1 MQASDV
7 YKHTLPIGGRERGQ
21 YTPSIAL
28 KGVVW
33 EGGYMYMGGVGSF
46 RKHKTPM
53 RTTVDHNRK
62 QRAEKGKKEAR
73 RNLKR
78 SGEGEEKK

>member
-1 MQASDV
+1 
-7 YKHTLPIGGRERGQ
+7 
-21 YTPSIAL
+21 
-28 KGVVW
+28 
-33 EGGYMYMGGVGSF
+33 MYMGGVGSF